1 MAVIIVG
8 GALVILFILVFTY
21 ISNNIYSTE
30 RFGERN
36 TYRIQKKDDKYWIQ
50 VFCPDC
56 DYSNCSCWVYISDK
70 SFGTREEA
78 EAEVKKIVKSDRSRI
93 V

>member
-1 MAVIIVG
+1 MAAIIVG
-8 GALVILFILVFTY
+8 GALVMLFILLFAY
-21 ISNNIYSTE
+21 ISNNVCNTE

-50 VFCPDC
+50 VFSADC
-56 DYSNCSCWVYISDK
+56 DYSNGSCWVYISDK
-70 SFGTREEA
+70 PFDTHDAA
-78 EAEVKKIVKSDRSRI
+78 EAEVKRLVSIDRSRI